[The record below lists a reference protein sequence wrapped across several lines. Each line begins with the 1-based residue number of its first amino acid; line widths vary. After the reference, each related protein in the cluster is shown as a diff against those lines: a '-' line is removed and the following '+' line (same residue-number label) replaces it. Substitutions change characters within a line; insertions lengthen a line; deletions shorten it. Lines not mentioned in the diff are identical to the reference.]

1 MSARSSASSRSAS
14 KTSPMANIRFSLLKK
29 SNSAISSSVSS
40 TPSACGSPNA
50 MTPYVADPVYLNGR
64 FLPLAEA
71 GVSPLDR
78 GFLYGDGVYEVI
90 PVYSRK
96 AFRIDEHLKRL
107 QATLAGIKMANPL
120 AIEAWKAVVLKL
132 IDAAPWE
139 DQSIYLQV
147 TRGADDKRDHAFPPA
162 SVPPTAFAFASPLV
176 TTPAVVRAK
185 GVAAITVPDLRW
197 SRCDL
202 KVVSLLANV
211 LARQQ
216 AVDEGC
222 AKALLIRDNLMKE
235 GAASNIFIVKDG
247 VLLAP
252 PKTHLMLP
260 GITYDVILELAEQ
273 HQQPVKIA
281 EIEESEL
288 RSADEVWMTS
298 STKEILAM
306 TTLDG
311 QPVGTGK
318 PGPHAEQM
326 WQWYQDFK
334 NTVMRKG

>member
-1 MSARSSASSRSAS
+1 
-14 KTSPMANIRFSLLKK
+14 
-29 SNSAISSSVSS
+29 
-40 TPSACGSPNA
+40 

-71 GVSPLDR
+71 GISPLDR

-90 PVYSRK
+90 PVYSRR
-96 AFRIDEHLKRL
+96 AFRIDEHLQRL
-107 QATLAGIKMANPL
+107 QATLDGIQMANPL
-120 AIEAWKAVVLKL
+120 PIEEWKVVVNQL
-132 IDAAPWE
+132 IETAPWD

-162 SVPPTAFAFASPLV
+162 SVSPTAFAFASPLV
-176 TTPAVVRAK
+176 TTPAEVRAK

-216 AVDEGC
+216 AVAQGC
-222 AKALLIRDNLMKE
+222 AEALLIRDGLTKE

-260 GITYDVILELAEQ
+260 GITYDVILELATA
-273 HQQPVKIA
+273 HQQPLAVR
-281 EIEESEL
+281 EISETEL
-288 RSADEVWMTS
+288 RAADEVWMTS
-298 STKEILAM
+298 STKEILAI

-311 QPVGTGK
+311 KPIGNGQ
-318 PGPHAEQM
+318 PGPYGERM